1 MLDCV
6 SSKCAAELIYEK
18 FLSGH
23 RLAEKLASL
32 AHTMDYFT
40 NDQYLT
46 PTSELIKYYHNF
58 PDCYTRL
65 INLAQKSLHGIL
77 WDIEMQ
83 TDYNEYALLR
93 DEAKELVHF

>member
-1 MLDCV
+1 
-6 SSKCAAELIYEK
+6 
-18 FLSGH
+18 
-23 RLAEKLASL
+23 
-32 AHTMDYFT
+32 MDYFT

-65 INLAQKSLHGIL
+65 IDSAQKSSHGIL

-93 DEAKELVHF
+93 DEAKERVFSTMRIREIHNIKIAFIQSSPFIQNSLFSD